1 MREQEWRRGENNN
14 REGAARLAAAAVE
27 GLGRR
32 RKVIARAPG
41 GLRDFHFFDL
51 LYETESTR

>member
-1 MREQEWRRGENNN
+1 MREQEWRRGENNT

-27 GLGRR
+27 GLGRQP
-32 RKVIARAPG
+32 KVRTRAPG
-41 GLRDFHFFDL
+41 ALRDFHFFDL